1 MSLGKPCV
9 VTDAGGNKEIISDH
23 YNGLV
28 TPNNDADMFALSIK
42 ELLHNSETL
51 EHYGNNAKNR
61 FTELFSVTSMTEHF
75 QQIYTG

>member
-9 VTDAGGNKEIISDH
+9 VTDAGGNKEIIRDH

-42 ELLHNSETL
+42 ELLHDNETL
-51 EHYGNNAKNR
+51 EHYGNNAKNQ
-61 FTELFSVTSMTEHF
+61 FIELFSVTSMTEHF
-75 QQIYTG
+75 QKIYTE